1 MQARTVHTCTP
12 IAACRC
18 RCPKQTNQEIAVRGS
33 TTPNSSTTSSAG
45 PATPTVASRGK
56 ILMMA
61 IIAGAVITNVYCTQ
75 PILPLIAAGLHVNL
89 TTVDLVAAASLLG
102 FSTGLAL
109 LLPLGDRFD
118 RRLLVLIQIVL
129 ACGFGLAAAF
139 APGIWALVAASFG
152 LGIVSCVPQQLVPFA
167 AVMSLPHERGRNVG
181 TVVSGIMV
189 GILAGRTVA
198 GVIGAKYGWRAVYGV
213 EAAFM
218 VPVWIVAASLLPR
231 GVPSTDLSYGRLLAS
246 LWPLMRDHRPI
257 RESMVIQALLWA
269 CFNAFW
275 VNLAALL
282 ASGPWHLGS
291 AWAGGFGIIG
301 AAGAFA
307 ASLGGNAT
315 DRIGFRKVIG
325 ASIGIV
331 TLAYL
336 LLSGAASSLVLL
348 IAGVIVLD
356 IGVQSGLVS
365 NQTRAFAVDPTAQG
379 RINSLYMTATFFGG
393 AVGATLSGWLMTRFG
408 WNGIVAFG
416 IAIGVLAAVIHWIG
430 APRTTALQARVQAK
444 PD

>member
-1 MQARTVHTCTP
+1 VSGLPTP
-12 IAACRC
+12 PVSTPAPAA
-18 RCPKQTNQEIAVRGS
+18 
-33 TTPNSSTTSSAG
+33 
-45 PATPTVASRGK
+45 ASRGK
-56 ILMMA
+56 IVMMA
-61 IIAGAVITNVYCTQ
+61 VIAGAVITNIYCTQ
-75 PILPLIAAGLHVNL
+75 PILPLIKAAFGVDL
-89 TTVDLVAAASLLG
+89 TTVDLVAAAALLG

-118 RRLLVLIQIVL
+118 RRKLVLGQIAF
-129 ACGFGLAAAF
+129 ACVFAIAAAIS
-139 APGIWALVAASFG
+139 PSIWALILASFG

-167 AVMSLPHERGRNVG
+167 AVMSPPHQRGRSVG

-189 GILAGRTVA
+189 GILLGRTIA
-198 GVIGAKYGWRAVYGV
+198 GLVGATYGWRAVYGM

-218 VPVWIVAASLLPR
+218 VPVWITAATLLPR

-246 LWPLMRDHRPI
+246 LWPLARDHRPI
-257 RESMVIQALLWA
+257 RESMIVQALLWA

-307 ASLGGNAT
+307 ASLGGHLS
-315 DRIGFRKVIG
+315 DRRGTRHVVGI
-325 ASIGIV
+325 SIGIV
-331 TLAYL
+331 TLAYVL
-336 LLSGAASSLVLL
+336 LAGANSSLTLL
-348 IAGVIVLD
+348 VIGVIVLD
-356 IGVQSGLVS
+356 VGVQAGLVS
-365 NQTRAFAVDPTAQG
+365 NQTRAFAVDPKAQG

-393 AVGATLSGWLMTRFG
+393 AVGATVSGWLMSRFG
-408 WNGIVAFG
+408 WMGIVIFG
-416 IAIGVLAAVIHWIG
+416 IVLGLVAAAIHWVG
-430 APRTTALQARVQAK
+430 APRKTGDPHSPNAAAPIEASGISSN

>member
-1 MQARTVHTCTP
+1 MS
-12 IAACRC
+12 
-18 RCPKQTNQEIAVRGS
+18 GS
-33 TTPNSSTTSSAG
+33 PSTRESSAT
-45 PATPTVASRGK
+45 PAVASRGK
-56 ILMMA
+56 IVMMA
-61 IIAGAVITNVYCTQ
+61 IIAGAVITNIYCTQ
-75 PILPLIAAGLHVNL
+75 PILPLIAAGLRVNI
-89 TTVDLVAAASLLG
+89 TAVDFVAGAALFG

-118 RRLLVLIQIVL
+118 RRRLVLGQIVL
-129 ACGFGLAAAF
+129 ALVFAASA
-139 APGIWALVAASFG
+139 AVAHGIWALIAASFA

-167 AVMSLPHERGRNVG
+167 AVMSLPSERGRNVG

-189 GILAGRTVA
+189 GILVGRTIA
-198 GVIGAKYGWRAVYGV
+198 GVIGATWGWRVVYGA

-218 VPVWIVAASLLPR
+218 VPVLIAAAALLPK
-231 GVPSTDLSYGRLLAS
+231 GVPSTNLSYGRLLAS
-246 LWPLMRDHRPI
+246 LWPLVRDNRPI

-282 ASGPWHLGS
+282 KSGPWHLGS

-315 DRIGFRKVIG
+315 DRVGFRKVIG
-325 ASIGIV
+325 ASIGIA

-336 LLSGAASSLVLL
+336 ILSGAATSLTLL
-348 IAGVIVLD
+348 IVGVIVLD
-356 IGVQSGLVS
+356 IGVQAGLVS
-365 NQTRAFAVDPTAQG
+365 NQTRAFSVDPKAQG

-393 AVGATLSGWLMTRFG
+393 AVGATVSGWLMSRFG
-408 WNGIVAFG
+408 WSGIVAFG
-416 IAIGVLAAVIHWIG
+416 VVLGIVAAAVHWVG
-430 APRTTALQARVQAK
+430 APRQSAGPVPSNA
-444 PD
+444 D

>member
-1 MQARTVHTCTP
+1 
-12 IAACRC
+12 
-18 RCPKQTNQEIAVRGS
+18 
-33 TTPNSSTTSSAG
+33 
-45 PATPTVASRGK
+45 
-56 ILMMA
+56 MMA
-61 IIAGAVITNVYCTQ
+61 IIAGAVITNLYCIQ
-75 PILPLIAAGLHVNL
+75 PILPLVAVGLRVDL
-89 TTVDLVAAASLLG
+89 TTVDFVAGAALLG

-118 RRLLVLIQIVL
+118 RRKLVLAQIAL
-129 ACGFGLAAAF
+129 AFAFALAAAM

-167 AVMSLPHERGRNVG
+167 AVMSLPSERGRSVG

-189 GILAGRTVA
+189 GILVGRTIA
-198 GVIGAKYGWRAVYGV
+198 GVVGAAYGWRAVYAV

-218 VPVWIVAASLLPR
+218 IPVFMAAASLLPQ
-231 GVPSTDLSYGRLLAS
+231 GVPSTNLSYGRLLAS
-246 LWPLMRDHRPI
+246 LWPLARDHRPI
-257 RESMVIQALLWA
+257 RESMIIQALLWA

-282 ASGPWHLGS
+282 ANGPWHLGS

-301 AAGAFA
+301 AAGALA
-307 ASLGGNAT
+307 ASLGGRAS
-315 DRIGFRKVIG
+315 DRLGTRSVVG

-336 LLSGAASSLVLL
+336 LLSGADKSLVFLV
-348 IAGVIVLD
+348 IGVIVLD
-356 IGVQSGLVS
+356 IGVQAGLVS
-365 NQTRAFAVDPTAQG
+365 NQTRAFAVDPKAQG

-393 AVGATLSGWLMTRFG
+393 AIGTMVSGWLMTRFG
-408 WNGIVAFG
+408 WSGIVVFG
-416 IAIGVLAAVIHWIG
+416 IALGVIASVTHWAGTPRKQTVQPDESAEAALTS
-430 APRTTALQARVQAK
+430 AN

>member
-1 MQARTVHTCTP
+1 L
-12 IAACRC
+12 
-18 RCPKQTNQEIAVRGS
+18 RGL
-33 TTPNSSTTSSAG
+33 
-45 PATPTVASRGK
+45 PATPDSPSTPALASRGK
-56 ILMMA
+56 IVMMA
-61 IIAGAVITNVYCTQ
+61 IIAGAVITNIYCTQ
-75 PILPLIAAGLHVNL
+75 PILPLIKADLGVDL
-89 TTVDLVAAASLLG
+89 TTVDLVAGAALLG

-118 RRLLVLIQIVL
+118 RRKLVLGQISL
-129 ACGFGLAAAF
+129 AFIFGLAAAF
-139 APGIWALVAASFG
+139 APGIWALIAASFG

-167 AVMSLPHERGRNVG
+167 AVMSRPSERGRNVG

-189 GILAGRTVA
+189 GILLGRTIA
-198 GVIGAKYGWRAVYGV
+198 GVVGAAYGWRAVYGL

-218 VPVWIVAASLLPR
+218 VPVWIAAASLLPR
-231 GVPSTDLSYGRLLAS
+231 GVPSTNLSYGRLLAS
-246 LWPLMRDHRPI
+246 LWPLVRDNRPI
-257 RESMVIQALLWA
+257 RESMIIQALLWA

-307 ASLGGNAT
+307 ASLGGRAT
-315 DRIGFRKVIG
+315 DRLGFRRVIG

-336 LLSGAASSLVLL
+336 LLSGADTSLTLL
-348 IAGVIVLD
+348 VIGVIVLD
-356 IGVQSGLVS
+356 IGVQAGLVS
-365 NQTRAFAVDPTAQG
+365 NQTRAFAVDPKAQG

-393 AVGATLSGWLMTRFG
+393 AVGTIVSGWLMSRFG
-408 WNGIVAFG
+408 WTGIVAFG
-416 IAIGVLAAVIHWIG
+416 VALGLVASAIHWIG
-430 APRTTALQARVQAK
+430 APRGTVRGISSN

>member
-1 MQARTVHTCTP
+1 M
-12 IAACRC
+12 
-18 RCPKQTNQEIAVRGS
+18 RGHP
-33 TTPNSSTTSSAG
+33 TTPVSPPSH
-45 PATPTVASRGK
+45 PVASHAK
-56 ILMMA
+56 IIMMA
-61 IIAGAVITNVYCTQ
+61 VIAGAVITNIYCTQ
-75 PILPLIAAGLHVNL
+75 PILPLIKASLGVDLAM
-89 TTVDLVAAASLLG
+89 VDLVAAAALLG

-118 RRLLVLIQIVL
+118 RRKLVLAQI
-129 ACGFGLAAAF
+129 ACAFVFAIAASVS
-139 APGIWALVAASFG
+139 PGIWALIAASFG

-167 AVMSLPHERGRNVG
+167 AVMSSPHQRGRNVG

-189 GILAGRTVA
+189 GILLGRTIA
-198 GVIGAKYGWRAVYGV
+198 GVVGAAFGWRAVYGM

-218 VPVWIVAASLLPR
+218 VPVWIAAAKLLPQ
-231 GVPSTDLSYGRLLAS
+231 GTPSTDLSYGRLLAS
-246 LWPLMRDHRPI
+246 LWPLARDHRPI
-257 RESMVIQALLWA
+257 RESMIIQALLWA

-307 ASLGGNAT
+307 ASLGGHIS
-315 DRIGFRKVIG
+315 DRRG
-325 ASIGIV
+325 ARHVVGLSIGIV

-336 LLSGAASSLVLL
+336 LLAGANSSMALLV
-348 IAGVIVLD
+348 IGVIVLD
-356 IGVQSGLVS
+356 IGVQAGLVS
-365 NQTRAFAVDPTAQG
+365 NQTRAFAVVHKAQG

-393 AVGATLSGWLMTRFG
+393 AVGATISGWLMSHFG
-408 WNGIVAFG
+408 WTGIVAFG
-416 IAIGVLAAVIHWIG
+416 IALGLVAAAIHWVA
-430 APRTTALQARVQAK
+430 APPSTEGSHTPHHDAPVKASGISSN